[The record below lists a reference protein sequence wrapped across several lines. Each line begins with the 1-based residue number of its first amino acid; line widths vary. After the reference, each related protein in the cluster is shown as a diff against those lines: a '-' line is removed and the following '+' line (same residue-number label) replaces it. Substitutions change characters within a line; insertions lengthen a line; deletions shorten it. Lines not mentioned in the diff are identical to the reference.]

1 MNDTASKKTFWQ
13 KATVPM
19 LVLLILAPMV
29 AAWVMYKYYPDYVRT
44 LGTSNYGEF
53 VLPIKEVNIEGLK
66 DIDGNEMH
74 NSYFNKKW
82 TYVYIQS
89 ETCDQNCLDHLHL
102 MKNVRLTQ
110 GKEISRLQRL
120 LVISKD
126 AVNDKL
132 KTDLKA
138 YPGMQTIVLDMNS
151 DTGKKLLKTFS
162 FKNNAT
168 PKTLKSMYI
177 VDPVG
182 MLMMYY
188 KDNKEILKE
197 GKDMQRDMS
206 KLMRNS
212 QLRK

>member
-1 MNDTASKKTFWQ
+1 
-13 KATVPM
+13 M

-44 LGTSNYGEF
+44 LGTSNHGEF
-53 VLPIKEVNIEGLK
+53 IIPIKEVNIEGLK
-66 DIDGNEMH
+66 DIDGKEMQ
-74 NSYFNKKW
+74 NSYFNKNW

-89 ETCDQNCLDHLHL
+89 TTCDKDCLDHLHL

-110 GKEISRLQRL
+110 GKEISRLRRL
-120 LVISKD
+120 FIISKD
-126 AVNDKL
+126 AVNEQL
-132 KTDLKA
+132 KKDLKE
-138 YPGMQTIVLDMNS
+138 YPGMQTIVIDMNS
-151 DTGKKLLKTFS
+151 GKGKSLLKTFS
-162 FKNNAT
+162 FKNNTT
-168 PKTLKSMYI
+168 PETLKSMYI